1 MAAARTTTTSAPSV
15 PCQMSLMPFVP
26 ALQAGYTGMVLDS
39 STAWLQQLDKLADE
53 HKIIP
58 RYTPKRELKP
68 LPEAQRQE

>member
-1 MAAARTTTTSAPSV
+1 MLYTLNPDRS
-15 PCQMSLMPFVP
+15 VP

-58 RYTPKRELKP
+58 RYTSKRERKP